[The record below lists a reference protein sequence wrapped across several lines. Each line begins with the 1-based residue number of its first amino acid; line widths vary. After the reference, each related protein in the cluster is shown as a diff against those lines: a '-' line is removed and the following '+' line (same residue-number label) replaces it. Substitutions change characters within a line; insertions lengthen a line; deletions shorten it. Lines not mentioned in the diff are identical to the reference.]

1 LLNRLNEKQLGK
13 MSIIL
18 QPGANSGLSG
28 SKEGKTLLKQ
38 LSISTT
44 EYYKTRK
51 CDTTQDI

>member
-1 LLNRLNEKQLGK
+1 

-44 EYYKTRK
+44 EYYKTKK